1 MHPQLTLKMHF
12 TFYSNF
18 SYSIL

>member
-1 MHPQLTLKMHF
+1 MHF